1 MIVSELLNLIDHRLY
16 INKFQKK
23 IFLKIAEVFRNVDI
37 RMIFAVNYIKPNSKL
52 MTKIFYI
59 LTFFAFSSFAEDG
72 KGIKFTE
79 GSWSQVLGEA
89 KKQNKLIFI
98 DIYTTWCGP
107 CKAMSENVFVDEKV
121 GEKFNEAFIN
131 YKIDAEKGEGIELA
145 KTYAITA
152 YPTYLFVNEAGE
164 LVYRSLGAMSAEKF
178 MFEADKALSAAKSY
192 KSSEELNKDF
202 KTGKRDAEF
211 LYEYMKR
218 KSLNGAENSALL
230 DDYLKVIPASSYKTE
245 KVLSIIA
252 ENIGTTET
260 KAFVILADALNRY
273 MNMTVQQQKYV
284 LNGISKAKRNTFKKV
299 LDTRDKALLE
309 KLIEAVRITSYSMAG
324 FEAEE
329 KQFRLEYAK
338 ITHDGEN
345 FKKIASRESTKLMA
359 KTTEELVS
367 ETQQKI
373 ENFKA
378 GAKTKN
384 LDETT
389 PQFKMIL
396 DNLADNAQKITSFQ
410 LNEYAWGYVQ
420 MIINPKDLEEALGWS
435 ERAIDLVES
444 PINLDTYANL
454 LSKLGRKKEA
464 IKAEKKAIKLGK
476 KEGGDTKD
484 FQQTLKEIRQK

>member
-1 MIVSELLNLIDHRLY
+1 
-16 INKFQKK
+16 
-23 IFLKIAEVFRNVDI
+23 
-37 RMIFAVNYIKPNSKL
+37 
-52 MTKIFYI
+52 MTKIFY
-59 LTFFAFSSFAEDG
+59 LFTFLAFSSFAEDG

-79 GSWSQVLGEA
+79 GSWSQILSEA

-107 CKAMSENVFVDEKV
+107 CKMMSANVFTDSQV

-145 KTYAITA
+145 KNYAITA
-152 YPTYLFVNEAGE
+152 YPTYLFVNPDGE
-164 LVYRSLGAMSAEKF
+164 LVYRALGAMPAEKF
-178 MFEADKALSAAKSY
+178 LIEADKAITAGKSY
-192 KSSEELNKDF
+192 KSSEELDKDF
-202 KTGKRDAEF
+202 KAGRRDADF

-218 KSLNGAENSALL
+218 KSLNGGENAALL
-230 DDYLKVIPASSYKTE
+230 DEYLKAVPESSYKTE
-245 KVLSIIA
+245 KILSVIS
-252 ENIGTTET
+252 ENIGTIET

-273 MNMTVQQQKYV
+273 MNMTFQQQKYV

-345 FKKIASRESTKLMA
+345 FKKIATRESAKLMA
-359 KTTEELVS
+359 KTDEELAV

-373 ENFKA
+373 VNFKE

-389 PQFKMIL
+389 PQFKMVL
-396 DNLADNAQKITSFQ
+396 DNLANNAQKLVSFQ

-420 MIINPKDLEEALGWS
+420 MITNPKDLEEALKWS
-435 ERAIDLVES
+435 ERAINLVES
-444 PINLDTYANL
+444 PVNLDTYAIL

-484 FQQTLKEIRQK
+484 LQQTLKEIRRK

>member
-1 MIVSELLNLIDHRLY
+1 M
-16 INKFQKK
+16 KK
-23 IFLKIAEVFRNVDI
+23 IFYLF
-37 RMIFAVNYIKPNSKL
+37 
-52 MTKIFYI
+52 
-59 LTFFAFSSFAEDG
+59 TFLAFTSFAEEG

-79 GSWSQVLGEA
+79 GSWSEVKSEA

-107 CKAMSENVFVDEKV
+107 CKVMSEKVFTETQV
-121 GEKFNEAFIN
+121 GDKFNEAFIN

-145 KTYAITA
+145 KTFVITA
-152 YPTYLFVNEAGE
+152 YPTYLFVNPDGE
-164 LVYRSLGAMSAEKF
+164 LVYRTLGAMPAEKF
-178 MFEADKALSAAKSY
+178 MIEADKALTAGKTY
-192 KSSEELNKDF
+192 KSSDELDKDF
-202 KTGKRDAEF
+202 KSGKRDADF

-218 KSLNGAENSALL
+218 KSLNGGENAALL
-230 DDYLKVIPASSYKTE
+230 DEYLKVIPESSFKTE
-245 KVLSIIA
+245 KILSIIS
-252 ENIGTTET
+252 ENIGTIET
-260 KAFVILADALNRY
+260 KAFAILADALNRY

-299 LDTRDKALLE
+299 LDNRDKALLE
-309 KLIEAVRITSYSMAG
+309 KLIEAVRMTSYSMAG

-338 ITHDGEN
+338 ITRDGEN

-359 KTTEELVS
+359 KTTEELAA

-373 ENFKA
+373 INFRE
-378 GAKTKN
+378 GAKAKS

-396 DNLADNAQKITSFQ
+396 DNLIDNAQKMTSFQ

-420 MIINPKDLEEALGWS
+420 MITNPKDLEEALKWS
-435 ERAIDLVES
+435 ERAIALVES
-444 PINLDTYANL
+444 PVNLDTYANL

-476 KEGGDTKD
+476 KEGGDIKD
-484 FQQTLKEIRQK
+484 LQQTLKEIKRK

>member
-1 MIVSELLNLIDHRLY
+1 
-16 INKFQKK
+16 
-23 IFLKIAEVFRNVDI
+23 
-37 RMIFAVNYIKPNSKL
+37 
-52 MTKIFYI
+52 MTKIFY
-59 LTFFAFSSFAEDG
+59 LFFFFPFSSFAEDG

-79 GSWSQVLGEA
+79 GSWVQVLSEA

-107 CKAMSENVFVDEKV
+107 CKAMSAKVFTNTQV

-145 KTYAITA
+145 KNFAITA
-152 YPTYLFVNEAGE
+152 YPTYLFVNAGGE
-164 LVYRSLGAMSAEKF
+164 LVYRSLGAMPAEKF
-178 MFEADKALSAAKSY
+178 IIEADKALTAGKSY
-192 KSSEELNKDF
+192 KSSEELDKDF
-202 KTGKRDAEF
+202 KEGRRDTGF

-218 KSLNGAENSALL
+218 KNLNGGENSVLL
-230 DDYLKVIPASSYKTE
+230 DEYLKATPESSYKTE

-252 ENIGTTET
+252 ENIGTVET
-260 KAFVILADALNRY
+260 RAFEILADALNRY

-284 LNGISKAKRNTFKKV
+284 LSGISKAKRNTFKKV
-299 LDTRDKALLE
+299 LDNRDKALLE
-309 KLIEAVRITSYSMAG
+309 RLIEAVRNTSYSMAG

-338 ITHDGEN
+338 ITRDVES
-345 FKKIASRESTKLMA
+345 FKKIASRESAKLMA
-359 KTTEELVS
+359 KTAEELAA
-367 ETQQKI
+367 ETQQQI
-373 ENFKA
+373 TNFKE
-378 GAKTKN
+378 GALAKN

-396 DNLADNAQKITSFQ
+396 DNLAENAQKTTSFQ

-420 MIINPKDLEEALGWS
+420 MITSPKDLEEALKWS
-435 ERAIDLVES
+435 ERAIALVES
-444 PINLDTYANL
+444 PANLDTYAIL

-484 FQQTLKEIRQK
+484 LQQTLKDIKRSDE